1 MRSTS
6 SGMTTP
12 IRSCPA
18 GSRSASVTGSA
29 NYLKVSL
36 AFPQNKKL
44 DKHQSALGIFVS
56 KRRSSNL
63 TSVFF
68 KKNTFPLV
76 FFTWE
81 YYILVMMC
89 SLGASLP
96 KAEEKSFFF
105 DKKNYLDYR
114 CLGMC
119 AIFIEIDWR
128 PDENQYQADLKR
140 NTGFLHCINFKC
152 LWGNRNAG

>member
-1 MRSTS
+1 
-6 SGMTTP
+6 
-12 IRSCPA
+12 
-18 GSRSASVTGSA
+18 
-29 NYLKVSL
+29 VSL
-36 AFPQNKKL
+36 AFPPKQKVG
-44 DKHQSALGIFVS
+44 QTS
-56 KRRSSNL
+56 KRFGDICFK
-63 TSVFF
+63 TSIQQSDFSFF
-68 KKNTFPLV
+68 SKKNTFPLV

-81 YYILVMMC
+81 YYILVMIC

-96 KAEEKSFFF
+96 KAEEKSVFF